1 MTPDLSSPLAGPC
14 AGGDGQPPLVNLI
27 ARAQA
32 SFVADFEARLRASE
46 IEGLSLAHSTNV
58 LRHLSEGPRRARE
71 IVERCGVTKQAISQ
85 QIAHLERNG
94 YVAVGRDD
102 EDQRARI
109 VSLTPKGSAPRRS
122 STASSARS
130 SRSGP
135 SASGRR
141 RWPPFGRPSPTS
153 SATRPAEPGARPT

>member
-1 MTPDLSSPLAGPC
+1 MAYHGLMTPDLSSPLAGPC

-32 SFVADFEARLRASE
+32 AFIAEFEARLRASE

-58 LRHLSEGPRRARE
+58 LRHLGEGPRRARE
-71 IVERCGVTKQAISQ
+71 IVDRCGVTKQAVSQ

-109 VSLTPKGSAPRRS
+109 VSLTAKGECAQAVVHRLFGEVEQKWAERLGQAQV
-122 STASSARS
+122 ASLRQALTDLL
-130 SRSGP
+130 GD
-135 SASGRR
+135 ASC
-141 RWPPFGRPSPTS
+141 
-153 SATRPAEPGARPT
+153 

>member
-1 MTPDLSSPLAGPC
+1 MTPDLSSPLADPC

-109 VSLTPKGSAPRRS
+109 VSLTPKGECAQAIVHRLFGEVEQEWAERIGQAQV
-122 STASSARS
+122 ASLRQTLTDLL
-130 SRSGP
+130 GD
-135 SASGRR
+135 
-141 RWPPFGRPSPTS
+141 
-153 SATRPAEPGARPT
+153 ATC